1 MKYLS
6 VLLLFVFFFFISC
19 NKDEEN
25 HVEEF
30 IITNY
35 FYEDFLTRDDTGLV
49 SDSLY
54 FIDSEEKLKRI
65 TSNIPSI
72 YDKIKTTD
80 FNNNTI
86 LITASRDDYN
96 IHSSEIKMTFDT
108 LSKTCN
114 LIFSFVLG
122 EPPVLEKTYFRVW
135 VCVIPKMP
143 IEPKKSY
150 THVNISGS

>member
-35 FYEDFLTRDDTGLV
+35 FYEYFPARDDTGLL

-54 FIDSEEKLKRI
+54 FIDSEEKLKQI